1 MDVESWNPLIYHVEK
16 VFHTPQDTVLENISP
31 QRMQEA
37 LEIIG
42 QVYIT
47 LSKDRFFRGGGQHS
61 RLNLDFNN
69 NIVKLL
75 LG

>member
-1 MDVESWNPLIYHVEK
+1 LIYHVEK

-42 QVYIT
+42 TSLYYFI
-47 LSKDRFFRGGGQHS
+47 KR
-61 RLNLDFNN
+61 
-69 NIVKLL
+69 
-75 LG
+75 